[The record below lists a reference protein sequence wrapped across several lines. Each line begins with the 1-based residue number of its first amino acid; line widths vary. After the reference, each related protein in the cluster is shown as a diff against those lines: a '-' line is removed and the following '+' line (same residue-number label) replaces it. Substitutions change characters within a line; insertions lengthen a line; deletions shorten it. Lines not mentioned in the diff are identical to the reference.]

1 MTDSEGASN
10 NASTVRKQRDTNA
23 DACLAQYVFIQFRIP
38 VHGIMPP
45 TLGLYLSTSINWI

>member
-45 TLGLYLSTSINWI
+45 TLGLYLSTSINWV